1 MTTQIPG
8 IVFSSSEVSTVI
20 RILSNNIHLLKSL
33 KTFRISSSKNSIAL
47 FLLDDDESLTF
58 LKLFFSSLENYT
70 LEKEKSFL
78 DESDIMPLLTTP
90 EEDTTSQV
98 DTSSDIGNREIRN
111 YVLTLKTF
119 TRKDLKRH
127 FPNAKDSSI
136 NNGIRSLKN
145 RNLISTIGWG
155 EFSVNK

>member
-58 LKLFFSSLENYT
+58 LKLFFSSLEDYT
-70 LEKEKSFL
+70 LEKENSFL
-78 DESDIMPLLTTP
+78 DESDLMPLLTTP
-90 EEDTTSQV
+90 EENTTSQV
-98 DTSSDIGNREIRN
+98 YTSSA
-111 YVLTLKTF
+111 
-119 TRKDLKRH
+119 H
-127 FPNAKDSSI
+127 
-136 NNGIRSLKN
+136 GIEK
-145 RNLISTIGWG
+145 
-155 EFSVNK
+155 